1 MARALVY
8 RFSDPVPPL
17 AEVGGKALSLMR
29 MAHAG
34 IHVPPGFV
42 LPVGFFTPWLETLR
56 SFPAW
61 GDFVAALDRSPG
73 ASPRSNG
80 SNGSNGPSGLNG
92 PSGSGDTGL
101 RAACDALQGH
111 ARSLAWSAE
120 QRETLA
126 TALAEFPAGTG
137 FAVRSSSPE
146 EDLEGASFAGGYRTV
161 LNVSRAGIE
170 EAVREVFASCLDVRV
185 AVYKRTLGLDT
196 RQTHMAVVVQVQI
209 ASEVAGVG
217 FSIDPVTNDYDH
229 AVFSANWGLGESV
242 VSGTVSPDL
251 FTVDRTRRQVLRRD
265 LGRKESTVQLAAA
278 APAGGTEVQAAPRQG
293 ELTLDDAQLL
303 ALTTELERI
312 EVLYGRP
319 VDVEWAFAKGELFFL
334 QARPITTHLDLPEDL
349 LTVPGAP
356 RRLYWDASISVQGML
371 KPMSVMATSFLH
383 LLVGRLWQHLFGTEA
398 PAAMGDGAAFV
409 RHGRMYVNLSNLFTV
424 VDKGRLVQ
432 LLLSTDA
439 LAARILEAV
448 DEASYRAPGPGLG
461 RLAWRLALHAPHRV
475 AVLAESLALP
485 ERARRRADRITEEVD
500 GRLRALADSPLPL
513 LPLAEALART
523 LLPAMF
529 DELLPRV
536 VAAKVAM
543 SRIRQRL
550 VRVSQTEQRLIDR
563 LDQSLPGNVTV
574 AMGLALAEMARLLP
588 AGWDARRIEQELA
601 AGTAPSAFAT
611 AWRKFLGRY
620 GHRGPREIDVA
631 APRYRE
637 QPRLLFEQLA
647 QLVQLPTSRLPDAIH
662 ERSRREREQAAQ
674 ALGEGVRVLG
684 RTVQRRFHHYYRV
697 VEALGGL
704 RETPKFCM
712 VTAIDVLRTRL
723 LAEAGRLVAAGR
735 LDRPEQIFDLT
746 LEDLAAPD
754 LDLRARGAE
763 RRMDHERLARA
774 RELPRIFDS
783 RGRILYPPP
792 RPTKAGMAGRLAGHP
807 VSPGVARGPVK
818 VLHTPDEKPLRA
830 GEILVVR
837 ATDPGWTPLLV
848 SAAAVILEVG
858 GVMQHGALVAR
869 EYGKP
874 CVAGIE
880 HATERL
886 RDGMVV
892 EVDGAAG
899 VVTLVEP
906 PN

>member
-42 LPVGFFTPWLETLR
+42 LPVDFFAPWLETLR

-61 GDFVAALDRSPG
+61 GDFVAAQEKSTVAP
-73 ASPRSNG
+73 
-80 SNGSNGPSGLNG
+80 GSNGPNGSNDSGG
-92 PSGSGDTGL
+92 MAL

-120 QRETLA
+120 QREALA
-126 TALAEFPAGTG
+126 TALGEFPVGSC

-170 EAVREVFASCLDVRV
+170 EAVREVFASSLDVRV

-196 RQTHMAVVVQVQI
+196 RQTQMAVVVQVQI
-209 ASEVAGVG
+209 ASDVAGVG

-251 FTVDRTRRQVLRRD
+251 FTVDRTRRRVLRRD
-265 LGRKESTVQLAAA
+265 LGRKENAVQLAA
-278 APAGGTEVQAAPRQG
+278 AGGTEVQTAPRRD

-312 EVLYGRP
+312 EVLYGSP
-319 VDVEWAFAKGELFFL
+319 VDVEWAFAKGQLFLL

-398 PAAMGDGAAFV
+398 PAAMGDAAAFV

-424 VDKGRLVQ
+424 VDKERLVP

-448 DEASYRAPGPGLG
+448 DEESYRAPGSGLG

-475 AVLAESLALP
+475 AVLAEALALP
-485 ERARRRADRITEEVD
+485 ERARRRADRLTEEVD
-500 GRLRALADSPLPL
+500 GRLRALVDSPLPL
-513 LPLAEALART
+513 LPLAEALARV

-529 DELLPRV
+529 DELLPQV

-550 VRVSQTEQRLIDR
+550 VRVSETERRLIDR
-563 LDQSLPGNVTV
+563 LDQSLPGNITV
-574 AMGLALAEMARLLP
+574 AMGLDLAEMARLLP
-588 AGWDARRIEQELA
+588 AGWDAKRIAQELD

-674 ALGEGVRVLG
+674 ALREGVRVLG
-684 RTVQRRFHHYYRV
+684 RTVQRRFQHYYRV

-723 LAEAGRLVAAGR
+723 LAEAARLVAAGR

-746 LEDLAAPD
+746 LEDLSSPD

-792 RPTKAGMAGRLAGHP
+792 RPTEAGEAGRLSGHP
-807 VSPGVARGPVK
+807 VSPGVMRGPVK
-818 VLHTPDEKPLRA
+818 VLHTPDEKPLRP
-830 GEILVVR
+830 GEILVAR

-880 HATERL
+880 RATERL

-899 VVTLVEP
+899 VVTLVGP
-906 PN
+906 AN

>member
-1 MARALVY
+1 MAGALVY
-8 RFSDPVPPL
+8 RFSDPVPPM

-42 LPVGFFTPWLETLR
+42 LPVGFFAPWLDTLR

-61 GDFVAALDRSPG
+61 GDFVAALDRP
-73 ASPRSNG
+73 AAP
-80 SNGSNGPSGLNG
+80 GSNGP
-92 PSGSGDTGL
+92 GDPAV

-120 QRETLA
+120 QREVLGA
-126 TALAEFPAGTG
+126 ALGGFPTETR

-161 LNVSRAGIE
+161 LNVSPAGIE
-170 EAVREVFASCLDVRV
+170 EAVREVFASCLDLRV
-185 AVYKRTLGLDT
+185 AVYKRMHGMDA
-196 RQTHMAVVVQVQI
+196 RQVHMAVVVQVQI
-209 ASEVAGVG
+209 ASDVAGVG

-242 VSGTVSPDL
+242 VAGTVSPDL

-265 LGRKESTVQLAAA
+265 AGRKENTVELAA
-278 APAGGTEVQAAPRQG
+278 GGGVEVRSDERPDR
-293 ELTLDDAQLL
+293 LTLDDAQLH

-319 VDVEWAFAKGELFFL
+319 VDVEWAFAGKQLYFL

-356 RRLYWDASISVQGML
+356 RRLYWDASLSVQGML

-383 LLVGRLWQHLFGTEA
+383 LLVGKLWQLLFGTEA
-398 PAAMGDGAAFV
+398 PGGVGEAAVVV

-424 VDKGRLVQ
+424 VDQGQLVK

-439 LAARILEAV
+439 IAARILEAV
-448 DEASYRAPGPGLG
+448 DVESYRAPAPGLG

-475 AVLAESLALP
+475 AVLAEALALP
-485 ERARRRADRITEEVD
+485 ERSRRRADRIAEEVE
-500 GRLRALADSPLPL
+500 GRLRGLEDSPLPL
-513 LPLAEALART
+513 VPLAEALARV

-536 VAAKVAM
+536 VAAKMAM

-550 VRVSQTEQRLIDR
+550 VRVSETEQRLIDR

-574 AMGLALAEMARLLP
+574 TMGLELSEMARLLP
-588 AGWDARRIEQELA
+588 AGWDAKRIEQELT

-611 AWRKFLGRY
+611 AWRKFLGRH

-637 QPRLLFEQLA
+637 EPRLLFEQLA

-684 RTVQRRFHHYYRV
+684 RAVQRRFHHYYGV

-723 LAEAGRLVAAGR
+723 LDEGARLVAAGR

-746 LEDLAAPD
+746 LGDVGSPD

-763 RRMDHERLARA
+763 RRLEHERLARA

-783 RGRILYPPP
+783 RGRIFYPPP
-792 RPTKAGMAGRLAGHP
+792 RPAQAGRLTGHP
-807 VSPGVARGPVK
+807 VSPGIARGPVK
-818 VLHTPDEKPLRA
+818 VLHTPGEKPLRA
-830 GEILVVR
+830 GEILVAR

-874 CVAGIE
+874 CVAGVE

-886 RDGMVV
+886 RDGQVV
-892 EVDGAAG
+892 EVNGAAG
-899 VVTLVEP
+899 VVTLVESTS
-906 PN
+906 

>member
-1 MARALVY
+1 
-8 RFSDPVPPL
+8 
-17 AEVGGKALSLMR
+17 
-29 MAHAG
+29 
-34 IHVPPGFV
+34 
-42 LPVGFFTPWLETLR
+42 
-56 SFPAW
+56 
-61 GDFVAALDRSPG
+61 
-73 ASPRSNG
+73 
-80 SNGSNGPSGLNG
+80 
-92 PSGSGDTGL
+92 
-101 RAACDALQGH
+101 
-111 ARSLAWSAE
+111 
-120 QRETLA
+120 
-126 TALAEFPAGTG
+126 
-137 FAVRSSSPE
+137 
-146 EDLEGASFAGGYRTV
+146 
-161 LNVSRAGIE
+161 
-170 EAVREVFASCLDVRV
+170 
-185 AVYKRTLGLDT
+185 
-196 RQTHMAVVVQVQI
+196 VQVQI
-209 ASEVAGVG
+209 ASDVAGVG

-242 VSGTVSPDL
+242 ASGTVSPDL
-251 FTVDRTRRQVLRRD
+251 FTVDRARRQVLRRE
-265 LGRKESTVQLAAA
+265 LGRKENAVQLAAA
-278 APAGGTEVQAAPRQG
+278 GGTEVRSAPRPD
-293 ELTLDDAQLL
+293 ELTLSDAQLL

-319 VDVEWAFAKGELFFL
+319 VDVEWAFAGGQLYLL

-356 RRLYWDASISVQGML
+356 RRLYWDASISVQGLM

-398 PAAMGDGAAFV
+398 PAGMNEAAAV
-409 RHGRMYVNLSNLFTV
+409 ARHGRLYVNLSNLFTV
-424 VDKGRLVQ
+424 TDKRRLAQ

-448 DEASYRAPGPGLG
+448 DEGGYRAPESGLR
-461 RLAWRLALHAPHRV
+461 RLGWRLALHAPHRV

-485 ERARRRADRITEEVD
+485 ERSRRQADRATEAVQ

-529 DELLPRV
+529 DELMPRI

-543 SRIRQRL
+543 ARIRHRL
-550 VRVSQTEQRLIDR
+550 VRVSETEQRLIDR

-574 AMGLALAEMARLLP
+574 AMGLELAEMARLLP
-588 AGWDARRIEQELA
+588 AGWDAKRIEHELD

-611 AWRKFLGRY
+611 AWRTFLGRY

-647 QLVQLPTSRLPDAIH
+647 QLAQLPTSRLPDAIH
-662 ERSRREREQAAQ
+662 ERSRRERGQAAQ
-674 ALGEGVRVLG
+674 ALKEGVRVLG
-684 RTVQRRFHHYYRV
+684 RTVQRRFHHYYGV

-723 LAEAGRLVAAGR
+723 LAEAARLVVAGR

-746 LEDLAAPD
+746 LEDLGAPD

-783 RGRILYPPP
+783 RGRILYAPP
-792 RPTKAGMAGRLAGHP
+792 RPAEAGRLSGHP

-818 VLHTPDEKPLRA
+818 VLHAPDEKPLRA
-830 GEILVVR
+830 GEILVAR

-874 CVAGIE
+874 CVAGVE

-899 VVTLVEP
+899 VVTLVGSP
-906 PN
+906 S